1 MITSSYPL
9 PQKYTEWKSCNNS
22 NTWTYS
28 YSKETSSIYRKTNSI
43 SRNTQD
49 LEVLIIF
56 PRNSIFYYTDDPP
69 ANVIIYMCKINVEKS
84 VRWPKWWSGKTRQ
97 KQLYYTKISPKYLVR
112 LRKTCEI
119 LLPINILL
127 FFLCRIYILLNT
139 VDKHNKEV
147 YKQYDTKICNKNM

>member
-1 MITSSYPL
+1 MNKSLTPVNGYILFARFKKKKNLNTRHHKYSGSLINMEMITSSYPL

-22 NTWTYS
+22 NTWTYL

-49 LEVLIIF
+49 REVLIIF

-69 ANVIIYMCKINVEKS
+69 PNVIIYMWKINVEKS

-97 KQLYYTKISPKYLVR
+97 KQLYSKILGETKENLW
-112 LRKTCEI
+112 
-119 LLPINILL
+119 
-127 FFLCRIYILLNT
+127 NT
-139 VDKHNKEV
+139 VAN
-147 YKQYDTKICNKNM
+147 

>member
-1 MITSSYPL
+1 MNKSLTPVNGYILFARFKKKESEYTATWKWLRHHIPFHK
-9 PQKYTEWKSCNNS
+9 KYTEWKSCNNS

-49 LEVLIIF
+49 REVLIIS

-69 ANVIIYMCKINVEKS
+69 ANVIIYMWKINVEKS

-97 KQLYYTKISPKYLVR
+97 KQLYSLKILGETKENLW
-112 LRKTCEI
+112 
-119 LLPINILL
+119 
-127 FFLCRIYILLNT
+127 NT
-139 VDKHNKEV
+139 VAN
-147 YKQYDTKICNKNM
+147 

>member
-1 MITSSYPL
+1 MNKSLTPVNGYILFARLKKKNLNTRHHKYSGRLINMEMITSSYPL
-9 PQKYTEWKSCNNS
+9 PQKIHWMKSCNNS

-49 LEVLIIF
+49 REVLIIF

-97 KQLYYTKISPKYLVR
+97 KQLYSLKILGETKENLW
-112 LRKTCEI
+112 
-119 LLPINILL
+119 
-127 FFLCRIYILLNT
+127 NT
-139 VDKHNKEV
+139 VAN
-147 YKQYDTKICNKNM
+147 